1 MKFLE
6 YLRDIGAV
14 DPAQFTKL
22 RDETAMANN
31 TVYQYLFKKEDNDYG
46 IGYRDLEHYCI
57 DCSKIA
63 GVKVRTLDDTAG
75 LECDRQVYNN
85 LGGATEDRVKILLP
99 LRQKGTGKRFALTTR
114 PDDDMLK
121 AKLDSAYPAHDY
133 AITICSPMLWQRLYG
148 LYVEPLLLEKLSNSL
163 STAETTNLAAT
174 VIESEA
180 RKFYVTIINAGLHK
194 RASDLHIVPCTD
206 HAEVKFR
213 IDGVQHHYINVPKDI
228 LEKICNILKNDGK
241 MSVQHPSD
249 PVDGKVRYSPS
260 QGRDPDDGIDLRV
273 SIIPSKKGPSLN
285 IRYLSSRLY
294 SFDELGMTPE
304 NIAAYKEILSLPSG
318 LVIQTGP
325 TGSGKSTTLYAG
337 LSYVHHDMRNII
349 TVEDPVEI
357 LMDGI
362 IQIDVANDSRL
373 NFSSALKASL
383 RHDPDVIVVGELRD
397 SETAALAVRAANTG
411 HLVLTSLHTND
422 SVGAFERL
430 VNLDV
435 DSYSIGEVVAAV
447 MGQRLVR
454 RLCPHCKEE
463 YQLNLKSEEAR
474 IHMLPNKHETITLFR
489 PKGCVACNNTG
500 FIGRVAINEILVLD
514 PKLRNMIQRHA
525 TRATIEEY
533 LRGSGFV
540 TMYQDGV
547 SKVMAGITSLSELTK
562 FAKDTIAFKG

>member
-1 MKFLE
+1 ML
-6 YLRDIGAV
+6 DG
-14 DPAQFTKL
+14 AQFTRL
-22 RDETAMANN
+22 RDETAMAGN
-31 TVYQYLFKKEDNDYG
+31 TVYQYLFHKEDNDYG
-46 IGYRDLEHYCI
+46 MDYDRLEHCVI
-57 DCSKIA
+57 DCASIIGMKI
-63 GVKVRTLDDTAG
+63 RTLGDTAG
-75 LECDRQVYNN
+75 LECDQQVYTN
-85 LGGATEDRVKILLP
+85 LGGATDSLVNILLP
-99 LRQKGTGKRFALTTR
+99 LRQKETGKRFALTTR
-114 PDDDMLK
+114 PDDDMLL
-121 AKLDSAYPAHDY
+121 AKLDSAYPAKDY
-133 AITICSPMLWQRLYG
+133 VVTICSPMLWKRLYG
-148 LYVEPLLLEKLSNSL
+148 LYIEPLLLESLSATLSNID
-163 STAETTNLAAT
+163 TNVTDT

-213 IDGVQHHYINVPKDI
+213 VDGVQHHYINVPKDI

-260 QGRDPDDGIDLRV
+260 QGQLPDDYIDLRV

-285 IRYLSSRLY
+285 IRYLSSKLY
-294 SFDELGMTPE
+294 SFEELGMTAD
-304 NIAAYKEILSLPSG
+304 NINNYKEILSLPSG

-337 LSYVHHDMRNII
+337 LSYVHRDMRNII

-373 NFSSALKASL
+373 NFASALKASL

-397 SETAALAVRAANTG
+397 AETAALAVRAANTG

-463 YQLNLKSEEAR
+463 YKLYLKSDEAKLYR
-474 IHMLPNKHETITLFR
+474 LPNKDEHIMLFR

-514 PKLRNMIQRHA
+514 AKLRNMIQRHA

-533 LRGSGFV
+533 LRETKFR
-540 TMYQDGV
+540 TMYHDGIE
-547 SKVMAGITSLSELTK
+547 KVMDGITSLSEMTK